1 MLLDV
6 DVLLV
11 VVVVVVVVA
20 EVVVG
25 LLLLLL
31 LPPPLPFASAVSD
44 VVVLFTA
51 DNVPVA
57 ADDAGLLPGPVKLA
71 VAGSAL
77 SAEVQMDR
85 LAAVMEAEE
94 VAGAAWS
101 LAADEGREEAG
112 LDARDDVCEAVCD
125 SLIGSSR
132 LFSRVGFNT
141 YGNAGLVRSIF
152 KSESTEDVCLGG
164 IIIRKGGTFSED
176 DDDEDDD
183 DDERV
188 SLSAFNMNLSFSDLV
203 GEEAR
208 DPSDL
213 PDSPVR
219 CSSVRGEERSSHLPV
234 TGAGRSTTEDSVL
247 GSLELLLPEFLRN
260 EEVFELLLESGVCI
274 STCILFVVP
283 ELSMLL
289 WEQVLDDERDEDN
302 CERSDGGKS
311 ELDDEQVRVFNL
323 DCDAVVAVVIVSNS
337 LTCGMQ
343 LDRMGTD
350 TACLSI
356 SGMFVSSSASLIS
369 SNCGVNGSIE
379 WDDDDTSSP

>member
-31 LPPPLPFASAVSD
+31 LPLPFASDASD
-44 VVVLFTA
+44 VVVLFPT
-51 DNVPVA
+51 DILPA
-57 ADDAGLLPGPVKLA
+57 AEDDAGVLPEPVKLA

-77 SAEVQMDR
+77 SAEEQVDR
-85 LAAVMEAEE
+85 LVAVMEAEE

-176 DDDEDDD
+176 EDDDEDDD
-183 DDERV
+183 DDEDEERV
-188 SLSAFNMNLSFSDLV
+188 SLSDFNMNLSFSDLV

-213 PDSPVR
+213 LDSPVMW
-219 CSSVRGEERSSHLPV
+219 SSVRGEERSSHFPV
-234 TGAGRSTTEDSVL
+234 TGPGGGTTEDSVL
-247 GSLELLLPEFLRN
+247 GSLKLLPEFLRS
-260 EEVFELLLESGVCI
+260 EEVFELPLESGVCI

-283 ELSMLL
+283 ELSVLL
-289 WEQVLDDERDEDN
+289 
-302 CERSDGGKS
+302 
-311 ELDDEQVRVFNL
+311 
-323 DCDAVVAVVIVSNS
+323 
-337 LTCGMQ
+337 
-343 LDRMGTD
+343 
-350 TACLSI
+350 
-356 SGMFVSSSASLIS
+356 
-369 SNCGVNGSIE
+369 
-379 WDDDDTSSP
+379 

>member
-31 LPPPLPFASAVSD
+31 LPLPFASDASD
-44 VVVLFTA
+44 VVVLFPA
-51 DNVPVA
+51 DKLPA
-57 ADDAGLLPGPVKLA
+57 AEDDAGVLPEPVKLA

-77 SAEVQMDR
+77 SAEEQVDR
-85 LAAVMEAEE
+85 LVAVMEAEE

-125 SLIGSSR
+125 SLIGSSK
-132 LFSRVGFNT
+132 LFSRVGFKT

-176 DDDEDDD
+176 DDDDDDEDD

-188 SLSAFNMNLSFSDLV
+188 SLSDFNMNLSFSDLV
-203 GEEAR
+203 GEDAR

-213 PDSPVR
+213 LDSPVR
-219 CSSVRGEERSSHLPV
+219 WSSVRGEERSSHFPV
-234 TGAGRSTTEDSVL
+234 TGPGGGTTEDSVL
-247 GSLELLLPEFLRN
+247 GSLELLPEFLRS
-260 EEVFELLLESGVCI
+260 EEVFELPLESGVCI

-283 ELSMLL
+283 ELSVLL
-289 WEQVLDDERDEDN
+289 
-302 CERSDGGKS
+302 
-311 ELDDEQVRVFNL
+311 
-323 DCDAVVAVVIVSNS
+323 
-337 LTCGMQ
+337 
-343 LDRMGTD
+343 
-350 TACLSI
+350 
-356 SGMFVSSSASLIS
+356 
-369 SNCGVNGSIE
+369 
-379 WDDDDTSSP
+379 